1 MRAALKALSY
11 PDIDIRKTYPIE
23 RALRT
28 AAKLDPGLAEVTVF
42 SAPGAVEVYRH
53 WGFVETGPET
63 EADGIRF
70 FPMRLPL

>member
-28 AAKLDPGLAEVTVF
+28 AGGQARSLL
-42 SAPGAVEVYRH
+42 
-53 WGFVETGPET
+53 
-63 EADGIRF
+63 
-70 FPMRLPL
+70 